1 VARPRSEAT
10 RRAILGAALEL
21 IETDGYAR
29 LTMEGIAKRAE
40 VSKQTIY
47 RWWPSPAAVLM
58 EALNERAQTLVPGRD
73 LGSFEPNVRAFV
85 RRTVAALHGGLA
97 PLVAH
102 LMAEAQRD
110 PEFAATFGER
120 FLARRRDAL
129 HALFIQARTR
139 GEIGAD
145 IDSRLLVEI
154 AFGTIWYRVLA
165 RHAPLNRRFADQ
177 LSDALLVLA
186 TSQAPQLTAS
196 GVRPRADAPAG
207 GVSAR

>member
-10 RRAILGAALEL
+10 RRAILDASLEL
-21 IETDGYAR
+21 IETDGYGR

-58 EALNERAQTLVPGRD
+58 EALNERAQTLVPDRD
-73 LGSFEPNVRAFV
+73 LGAFEPNLRAFI
-85 RRTVAALHGGLA
+85 RRTVTALRNGLA
-97 PLVAH
+97 PLVAS

-110 PEFAATFGER
+110 PEFATTFGEQ

-129 HALFIQARTR
+129 HGVLIQAQVR
-139 GEIGAD
+139 GEIAPD
-145 IDSRLLVEI
+145 TNSRLIVEI
-154 AFGTIWYRVLA
+154 AFGTVWYRVLA

-177 LSDALLVLA
+177 LTDALLTLA
-186 TSQAPQLTAS
+186 TTS
-196 GVRPRADAPAG
+196 DDG
-207 GVSAR
+207 G